1 MLKLDEVLA
10 RIEKWPKQNGLEG
23 WSWSDFEAI
32 LLPEL
37 TEHMPL
43 VLEKMELNKNLV
55 NELEVRFGFTIESL
69 EQLWNVTK

>member
-1 MLKLDEVLA
+1 
-10 RIEKWPKQNGLEG
+10 
-23 WSWSDFEAI
+23 

-37 TEHMPL
+37 NEHMPL

-69 EQLWNVTK
+69 E